1 MSKLIDIGAIAADY
15 SMVSI
20 LDSPQSQN
28 YSSRAGA
35 AALCVADESNDAF
48 RRFHTALYSANIQPD
63 ERGPSFPDNA
73 KLIELAR
80 EAGVVGKVPDCINSG
95 KYLSKVTGES
105 EKEHINTTPTIKING
120 ENYEPSTP
128 GCAGRQDQKHCG
140 RCAGH
145 RGRRRSAGRI
155 VTTPVSAETADLTP
169 ESRPGADVPA
179 PSAWWVLIAGVIG
192 LAASMTL
199 TVEKIDLLRN
209 PSYVPSCNINPIV
222 SCGSVMVTP
231 QASVLGFPNSLLG
244 LVGFTVVIVTGV
256 LVVAKVSLPQWYWI
270 GLTVGILIGAAFVHW
285 LIFQSLYR
293 IGALCPY
300 CMVVWVVTVSLLVVV
315 ASIAF
320 RPSLHPRQTGAA
332 WALYQWRWSIAALW
346 FTGVFLLIM
355 VRFWNY
361 WSTVL

>member
-1 MSKLIDIGAIAADY
+1 
-15 SMVSI
+15 
-20 LDSPQSQN
+20 
-28 YSSRAGA
+28 
-35 AALCVADESNDAF
+35 
-48 RRFHTALYSANIQPD
+48 
-63 ERGPSFPDNA
+63 
-73 KLIELAR
+73 
-80 EAGVVGKVPDCINSG
+80 
-95 KYLSKVTGES
+95 
-105 EKEHINTTPTIKING
+105 
-120 ENYEPSTP
+120 
-128 GCAGRQDQKHCG
+128 
-140 RCAGH
+140 
-145 RGRRRSAGRI
+145 
-155 VTTPVSAETADLTP
+155 VSAETADLTP
-169 ESRPGADVPA
+169 ESRPRPDVPA

-256 LVVAKVSLPQWYWI
+256 LAVAKVRLPQWYWI

-300 CMVVWVVTVSLLVVV
+300 CMVVWVVTVSLLVAV

-320 RPSLHPRQTGAA
+320 RPALHRRQTGAA

-346 FTGVFLLIM
+346 FTAVFLLIM

-361 WSTVL
+361 WSTIL